1 MKFIK
6 YSYLSLIAVFIF
18 AASTAQAHNSL
29 TEAFPSDQSVINE
42 SLKALELT
50 FSDETYLEEIKL
62 VTVTGEVIP
71 LDFEPSI
78 SASRHFSVPVHD
90 IGEGEYRVK
99 WQVVGDDTH
108 KISGEFSFNL
118 NKKLE

>member
-50 FSDETYLEEIKL
+50 FSDATYLEEIEL
-62 VTVTGEVIP
+62 ETVAGEIVS
-71 LDFEPSI
+71 LDFDPSVT
-78 SASRHFSVPVHD
+78 ASRHFSVPVPD
-90 IGEGEYRVK
+90 IGDGEYRVK
-99 WQVVGDDTH
+99 WLVVGDDTH
-108 KISGEFSFNL
+108 KISGEFSF
-118 NKKLE
+118 KIKLTLD